1 MGRQQRLRGVTSRTD
16 VKGFPQHSKMS
27 YHNCTPAIAEM
38 SNFTEVDDYITLQ
51 VGVAQKIF

>member
-51 VGVAQKIF
+51 VGVAQ